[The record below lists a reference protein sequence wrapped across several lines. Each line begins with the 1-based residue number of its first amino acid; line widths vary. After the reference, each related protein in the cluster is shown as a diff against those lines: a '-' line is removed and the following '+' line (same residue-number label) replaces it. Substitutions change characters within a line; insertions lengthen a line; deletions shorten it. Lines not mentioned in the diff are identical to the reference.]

1 MGEAAIGRFR
11 SATNQWIT
19 TSTWKPK
26 GKVRAVVQIVHG
38 MAEHIACYDETAKRL
53 NEAGF
58 LVVGHNHPGHGEKA
72 ELLGWFGKG
81 GFDSLVEITHTVR
94 LKTQKA
100 YPRVP
105 YFLLGHSM
113 GSFVVRSY
121 CLKHER
127 GLSGVI
133 LSGTG
138 WFPSSKVLPGLL
150 LAKLFCAFGA
160 EKKPAKLIESISFA
174 GYNKGWSP
182 LRTPKDWIS
191 RNEQKVD
198 AYIADPLCGF
208 TFTAGAYRDM
218 FSGMKVLLHPESL
231 SAMVKKVPV
240 LLYSGAEDP
249 VGDRGEGVKKVAAA
263 LKAAGVKD
271 VTIKLYENGRHE
283 MHNEPNREEV
293 FTDLIAWIDGHG
305 ALQ

>member
-1 MGEAAIGRFR
+1 MGEATIGMFR
-11 SATNQWIT
+11 SATGQWIT

-26 GKVRAVVQIVHG
+26 GKARAVVQIVHG

-58 LVVGHNHPGHGEKA
+58 LVIGHNHPGHGEKA
-72 ELLGWFGKG
+72 ELLGWLGKG
-81 GFDSLVEITHTVR
+81 GFDSLVEITHAVR
-94 LKTQKA
+94 LSTQKA
-100 YPRVP
+100 YPGLP

-113 GSFVVRSY
+113 GSFVARNY

-138 WFPSSKVLPGLL
+138 WFSPSLVLPGLL
-150 LAKLFCAFGA
+150 LANLYCALGA
-160 EKKPAKLIESISFA
+160 EKKPAKLIEKMSFA
-174 GYNKGWSP
+174 GYNKAWSP
-182 LRTPKDWIS
+182 ARTPKDWIS
-191 RNEQKVD
+191 RNQQKVD

-208 TFTAGAYRDM
+208 TFTNGAYRDM
-218 FSGMKVLLHPESL
+218 FRGLQNLYPKHL
-231 SAMVKKVPV
+231 SAMVKRVPV

-249 VGDRGEGVKKVAAA
+249 VGGRGEGVKKVAAELTA
-263 LKAAGVKD
+263 VGVKD
-271 VTIKLYENGRHE
+271 VSVKLYENGRHE

-293 FTDLIAWIDGHG
+293 LTDLIAWMDAHG